1 MAVDAEDIRWVAHL
15 ARLEFDESEIGLFTE
30 QFNNILSYVD
40 QLKAVNTT
48 GVEPLAHALPDH
60 NVFREDNATPS
71 LSVDEALLNA
81 PARKN
86 NFYSVPAVLD

>member
-40 QLKAVNTT
+40 QLKAVDTT

-60 NVFREDNATPS
+60 NVFREDTATPS
-71 LSVDEALLNA
+71 LSLDEALLNA
-81 PARKN
+81 PARKGDL
-86 NFYSVPAVLD
+86 YSVPAVLD

>member
-40 QLKAVNTT
+40 QLKAVDTT
-48 GVEPLAHALPDH
+48 GVVPLAHALPDH
-60 NVFREDNATPS
+60 NVFREDFSAPS
-71 LSVDEALLNA
+71 LSLDEALLNA
-81 PARKN
+81 PARKGD
-86 NFYSVPAVLD
+86 FYSVPAVLD